1 MEVIAKVIKKEKFVI
16 PTEVGIQF
24 FSIDCEN
31 FWIPVFTG
39 MTTFAIT
46 SMVFSW
52 KTTLFFL

>member
-46 SMVFSW
+46 S
-52 KTTLFFL
+52 KK